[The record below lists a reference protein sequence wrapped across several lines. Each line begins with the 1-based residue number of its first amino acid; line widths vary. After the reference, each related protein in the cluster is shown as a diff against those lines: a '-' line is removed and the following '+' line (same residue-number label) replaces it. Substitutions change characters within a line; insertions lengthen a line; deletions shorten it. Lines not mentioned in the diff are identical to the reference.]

1 MCMLAKIAH
10 GFAMAAHADRFTPLL
25 PDYILDRDRR
35 LSHVIGCP
43 GLPVSI
49 PADEG
54 AIHAWQVGIRSLG
67 GKNYV
72 AVMLHLFRYL
82 NFPIY
87 EIIAGEASPELVR
100 EVLRPNA

>member
-1 MCMLAKIAH
+1 
-10 GFAMAAHADRFTPLL
+10 
-25 PDYILDRDRR
+25 
-35 LSHVIGCP
+35 VIGCP

-54 AIHAWQVGIRSLG
+54 AIHAWEVGIRSVR

-82 NFPIY
+82 DFPIY
-87 EIIAGEASPELVR
+87 EIIAGEASPELVQ
-100 EVLRPNA
+100 EVLHTQA